1 MTDSRTVWLCFPA
14 ALPLF
19 LQGFSLVHVGIAN
32 SGSLLWHYP
41 RQSAYFSSSE
51 KTASRHL
58 EPVRN
63 PLPAELLWLYKRV
76 RHLFAWHLASFL
88 CLTAGSALAL
98 LNPLVL
104 MWVIDRALPA
114 RNLTFLFYAAV
125 LIFLS
130 YEGRVVL
137 TCFGSY
143 LTLRATQR
151 SALSMRMEVLKHL
164 DSLSADYHE
173 NTAVGA
179 RLYPLREPIEEI
191 AYFGSDLLPTLL
203 RTALITAFTLS
214 AMFLLN
220 PRLTVFVLPAI
231 PAFLIA
237 RYRFRR
243 LLAERSDTM
252 QADRTNVSAFLQ
264 EHISSIV
271 QIQSLQQEKRQERL
285 AFHSMANAARSQ
297 VGLAL
302 AAVQFTV
309 WTSLPIA
316 AAAAVILGSGAWTV
330 LQGAMTV
337 GGLVAFYG
345 YIFQLFD
352 PLSGALETYARAQR
366 TFSSI
371 RQIQAM
377 LSLRP
382 SVSDNKHAAPVPFGP
397 ACPIRFKNV
406 SFGYPRQRDFVA
418 IPRLLIESG
427 EHVAIVGENGAG
439 KSTFAKL
446 AARLYDPDSGSVTIG
461 DSDARDIPLKQFRSL
476 VSYVPATP
484 VLFDDTLTEN
494 LRLGSLCAG
503 IRQIEEVTELVDLCS
518 FVEAL
523 PRGWSEPLGPSG
535 GLLSGG
541 QRQRLALARALLR
554 RPRILIL
561 DEATSGLD
569 PAAELLILRRI
580 PAFLPGTTILFV
592 SHRLA
597 NVTRMDR
604 ILVFQQ
610 GRIAE
615 DGSHHVLQAAGKL
628 YAELQRTSKD
638 VGPLSM
644 P

>member
-1 MTDSRTVWLCFPA
+1 
-14 ALPLF
+14 
-19 LQGFSLVHVGIAN
+19 
-32 SGSLLWHYP
+32 
-41 RQSAYFSSSE
+41 
-51 KTASRHL
+51 
-58 EPVRN
+58 VRN
-63 PLPAELLWLYKRV
+63 PFPAELLWLYGRV

-88 CLTAGSALAL
+88 CLLAGSALAL

-104 MWVIDRALPA
+104 MWVIDRVLPA
-114 RNLTFLFYAAV
+114 RNFTFLFYAAA

-137 TCFGSY
+137 TGFGSY

-151 SALSMRMEVLKHL
+151 SALSMRMEIIEHL

-179 RLYPLREPIEEI
+179 RLYPLREPIDEI
-191 AYFGSDLLPTLL
+191 AYFGSDLFPTLL
-203 RTALITAFTLS
+203 RTVLVTVFTLS
-214 AMFLLN
+214 AMFVLS

-243 LLAERSDTM
+243 LLAERSDTV
-252 QADRTNVSAFLQ
+252 QADRTSISAFLQ
-264 EHISSIV
+264 EHISSIA
-271 QIQSLQQEKRQERL
+271 QIQLLQQEKHQERL
-285 AFHSMANAARSQ
+285 AFRSLANTVRSQ
-297 VGLAL
+297 LSLAV

-316 AAAAVILGSGAWTV
+316 AAAAVILGSGASAV

-352 PLSGALETYARAQR
+352 PISGALETYARAQR

-371 RQIQAM
+371 RQVQAM

-382 SVSDNKHAAPVPFGP
+382 SVADSKHATTILTSTAW
-397 ACPIRFKNV
+397 PIRFKDV
-406 SFGYPRQRDFVA
+406 RFSYARQKDFVA
-418 IPRLLIESG
+418 IPSLLIESG
-427 EHVAIVGENGAG
+427 ERVAIVGENGAG

-446 AARLYDPDSGSVTIG
+446 TARLYDPDSGSVTIG
-461 DSDARDIPLKQFRSL
+461 ESDARNIPLKQFRSL
-476 VSYVPATP
+476 VCYVPATP
-484 VLFDDTLTEN
+484 VLFDDTLAEN
-494 LRLGSLCAG
+494 LRLGNPRAG
-503 IRQIEEVTELVDLCS
+503 IRQLEEVTELVDLCS

-523 PRGWSEPLGPSG
+523 PHGWSEPLGPSG

-561 DEATSGLD
+561 DEATSALD
-569 PAAELLILRRI
+569 PQAELLILRRI
-580 PAFLPGTTILFV
+580 PAFLPGTTILFI

-597 NVTRMDR
+597 NVTWMDR

-610 GRIAE
+610 GRVAE
-615 DGSHHVLQAAGKL
+615 DGSHHVLQAAGGL
-628 YAELQRTSKD
+628 YAELQRTSTD
-638 VGPLSM
+638 VGPLSL